1 MLVFFLKANALAW
14 FFVKLKGD
22 VMISEHEVVLPT
34 TTIQYL
40 SANAGDINTKAV
52 SVFYHGFPE
61 HIMNLL
67 NAFLTR
73 VVVDI
78 DK

>member
-1 MLVFFLKANALAW
+1 
-14 FFVKLKGD
+14 
-22 VMISEHEVVLPT
+22 MISEHEVVLPT
-34 TTIQYL
+34 MTMQCLGANIDDITTKPML
-40 SANAGDINTKAV
+40 L
-52 SVFYHGFPE
+52 FYHGFPE